1 MTNSRIRRSVVHAGA
16 VVAAAVLA
24 VPAIGAVPA
33 GAVPAGAAPAG
44 AAPPRSELQT
54 ALDDLRALGITGAQG
69 EISAG
74 RRDVVARS
82 GVADRRTGRPMPLD
96 GRFRIGSNTKTFVAV
111 VVLQLVGEGRLSL
124 DDTVERRLPG
134 VVSGNGN
141 DGRRITVR
149 QLLQHTS
156 GLFNYTN
163 DLAALGSA
171 ESYQAHRF
179 DHYEPA
185 DLVAIAMKHEPGFAP
200 GARWEYSNTN
210 YILAGMIIERV
221 TGHSWSS
228 EVRSR
233 ILRPL
238 GLNDTSYPQDRSTLP
253 RPHARSYQ
261 QFVPG
266 GPLLDVTEFNPT
278 AAGAAGGMVSTTA
291 DLTRFWRAVQRGELL
306 RPAQAAQMHRTVLA
320 DGMQDI
326 VPGIRYGLGIFQVPN
341 DCGGFWG
348 HPGDVVGTSTFNG
361 VSRAGDRAVVLY
373 RTTGLADPA
382 PSAAVDNR
390 ILRLVTDVLC

>member
-1 MTNSRIRRSVVHAGA
+1 METNSRHRRTAIRAGA
-16 VVAAAVLA
+16 VVTAAVLA
-24 VPAIGAVPA
+24 VSATGAVPA
-33 GAVPAGAAPAG
+33 AA
-44 AAPPRSELQT
+44 AASPRAELQT
-54 ALDDLRALGITGAQG
+54 ALDDLRDLGMVGAQG
-69 EISAG
+69 EISSG
-74 RRDVVARS
+74 RHNVVAGS
-82 GVADRRTGRPMPLD
+82 GVADRHSGRPMPLE
-96 GRFRIGSNTKTFVAV
+96 GRFRIGSNTKTFVSV
-111 VVLQLVGEGRLSL
+111 VALQLVGEGRLSL

-156 GLFNYTN
+156 GLHNYTE

-171 ESYQAHRF
+171 EDYLAHRF
-179 DHYEPA
+179 DHYDPA
-185 DLVAIAMKHEPGFAP
+185 DLVALAMKHEPSFRP

-221 TGHSWSS
+221 TGRSWAT

-238 GLNDTSYPQDRSTLP
+238 GLHDTSYPQDRTTLP

-261 QFVPG
+261 QFGPG
-266 GPLLDVTEFNPT
+266 APLIDVTEFNPT

-306 RPAQAAQMHRTVLA
+306 RPAQVAQMHRTVLA

-326 VPGIRYGLGIFQVPN
+326 VPGIRYGLGIFGVPN

-361 VSRAGDRAVVLY
+361 VTGAGDRAVVLY
-373 RTTGLADPA
+373 RTTGLADQA

-390 ILRLVTDVLC
+390 ILRLVDDVLC